1 MILQLTL
8 STRLTT
14 SRAFWNLRA
23 EQVMDRVFDLQEPP
37 PPTPVKAAEIKAAE
51 IRIEPPSTH
60 SNPLNWRILGLTGLA
75 ATGLISSLWLA
86 RNWQVSSTQL
96 SRERNLLLLERLR
109 QLPPKA
115 NAVNAPDRLTSERPA
130 PDRPAPDRP
139 SPDSGPNSPLTDSP
153 LPNSPIPDDGSGPQ
167 AVANQADQQPQT
179 ATTIELAALPP
190 PDPALMQ
197 TLEPVTVPFPNAST
211 GQPTSSNGTAAEA
224 LPILVG
230 VVHAPGGN
238 SSAIFQLQS
247 SSTSATPG
255 DSIGSSGWRL
265 TSVTT
270 DGAVIERQG
279 EEQRLSVGGAF

>member
-1 MILQLTL
+1 M

-37 PPTPVKAAEIKAAE
+37 PTTPVKAAEIKAAE
-51 IRIEPPSTH
+51 IRIEPSSTH

-115 NAVNAPDRLTSERPA
+115 NAVNDPDRLTSERPA
-130 PDRPAPDRP
+130 PD
-139 SPDSGPNSPLTDSP
+139 SGSNSPLKDSR

-197 TLEPVTVPFPNAST
+197 TLEPVTVPFPNASKA
-211 GQPTSSNGTAAEA
+211 QPTSSNGTAAEA

-230 VVHAPGGN
+230 VVHAPGGD

-279 EEQRLSVGGAF
+279 EEKRLSVGGAF